1 MKKIIFLALLAFSL
15 NASAQIATPRF
26 GTTAGRDNTGRV
38 LTYGYSEPAYAAT
51 ITVVPD
57 RFETIYKV
65 ATLTGNASI
74 VTTVTNAH
82 VGDRIVFLFT
92 ADATGASELMLKKA
106 VHWLLTFQKRHQ
118 QRLYSTALHLWNNQE
133 RNNNEPK
140 NNRATRSA
148 NTQV

>member
-1 MKKIIFLALLAFSL
+1 MKKIILLSIFAFSL
-15 NASAQIATPRF
+15 SASAQIATPRF

-51 ITVVPD
+51 ITVVPN

-74 VTTVTNAH
+74 VSTVTNAH

-92 ADATGASELMLKKA
+92 ADATSRTVTFSTGMIPSATLVVDISEKASA
-106 VHWLLTFQKRHQ
+106 TFIFNG
-118 QRLYSTALHLWNNQE
+118 TAFMEQS
-133 RNNNEPK
+133 
-140 NNRATRSA
+140 RAK
-148 NTQV
+148 Q